1 VALAYLAFAAGLLL
15 GSGGAIVPGL
25 LISAGTTVV
34 GVVRRLTIPG
44 ALGILLGAGAV
55 LGRFTAASDAACAA
69 RFEADGAT
77 TVRLREPASRGASAR
92 GFAQAHGCR
101 VPIRIRVVDGEAPAG
116 ADVRAVGPL
125 RQQGQRLQMPEARI
139 RLLAEPGLL
148 AGWRTRTGA
157 LIDTLYGEHAALAK
171 ALVIADERDID
182 PEFRARFA
190 DAGIIHMVSVSGLHV
205 AVLAEGIVLFCI
217 LCRIPARRAEVA
229 ATVVVAVFVAFV
241 GAPAPA
247 VRSASMYA
255 ALVLSRRLQ
264 RPTSPWALL
273 ALGAAI
279 PLVEPRVVEEI
290 GYHLSV
296 TGMAALVAAG
306 SLWRRLPVDRLPA
319 WGRRVG
325 RETLATV
332 VASAVTAPIVAWHF
346 GRVSLAAPLTNL
358 VVAPLFALAQPALF
372 LSVVLAPLRPVAR
385 LVADGTGLL
394 LVAIDRVAAIGAAIP
409 YSAIDVMPSAAT
421 AWLVAGSATALLAA
435 CASRHW
441 ARPLLVAVAGVGAA
455 LWWPVLRPASSSMEV
470 HVIDV
475 GQGDAIAIRT
485 PRARWILIDAGDAWR
500 TGDAGARIVAPY
512 LRRRGG
518 TVALLVL
525 SHPHAD
531 HIGGAASVITRVPVA
546 TIWDGG
552 FVQSS
557 AVYADVLTAARGRGV
572 EWRRAPSGHT
582 VDVDGVRLTVLAPD
596 SVSLARSRD
605 ANEASVVVL
614 AEYHGVRLL
623 FTGDLER
630 AEELELVR
638 QHGESLRAH
647 VLKVGH
653 HGSATSTTPAFLSAV
668 APRLALV
675 SVGAG
680 NRYGHPDPGVLE
692 RLRASGTQVLRT
704 DDDGT
709 IVVSIGGGWMRVGSD
724 EGRWL
729 VRTGRVPGER

>member
-1 VALAYLAFAAGLLL
+1 
-15 GSGGAIVPGL
+15 
-25 LISAGTTVV
+25 
-34 GVVRRLTIPG
+34 
-44 ALGILLGAGAV
+44 
-55 LGRFTAASDAACAA
+55 
-69 RFEADGAT
+69 
-77 TVRLREPASRGASAR
+77 
-92 GFAQAHGCR
+92 
-101 VPIRIRVVDGEAPAG
+101 
-116 ADVRAVGPL
+116 
-125 RQQGQRLQMPEARI
+125 
-139 RLLAEPGLL
+139 
-148 AGWRTRTGA
+148 
-157 LIDTLYGEHAALAK
+157 
-171 ALVIADERDID
+171 
-182 PEFRARFA
+182 
-190 DAGIIHMVSVSGLHV
+190 
-205 AVLAEGIVLFCI
+205 
-217 LCRIPARRAEVA
+217 
-229 ATVVVAVFVAFV
+229 
-241 GAPAPA
+241 
-247 VRSASMYA
+247 
-255 ALVLSRRLQ
+255 
-264 RPTSPWALL
+264 
-273 ALGAAI
+273 
-279 PLVEPRVVEEI
+279 
-290 GYHLSV
+290 
-296 TGMAALVAAG
+296 
-306 SLWRRLPVDRLPA
+306 
-319 WGRRVG
+319 
-325 RETLATV
+325 
-332 VASAVTAPIVAWHF
+332 
-346 GRVSLAAPLTNL
+346 VSLAAPLTNL